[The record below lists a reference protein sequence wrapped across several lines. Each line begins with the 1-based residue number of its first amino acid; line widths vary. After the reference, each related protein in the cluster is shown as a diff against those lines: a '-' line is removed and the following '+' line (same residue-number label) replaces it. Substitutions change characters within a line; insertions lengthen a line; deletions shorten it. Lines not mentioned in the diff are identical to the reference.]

1 MPKLIEQILENSNNI
16 KIKSVS
22 CDGSYDS
29 NENFK
34 YLQNKKIR
42 PAAAAIKVTKN
53 FIISSKNNNARNK
66 EVKFQTI

>member
-22 CDGSYDS
+22 CDGFNDS

-34 YLQNKKIR
+34 YLQNKRIR
-42 PAAAAIKVTKN
+42 PAAIKVRKC
-53 FIISSKNNNARNK
+53 FVA
-66 EVKFQTI
+66 